1 MGHSKISVTIPDE
14 LHNEIRALASGE
26 NIKLSHL
33 VTEALSEKLKR
44 MKEDAYIQRINKVFE
59 DPDVENEQKRLAELI
74 ADHTDMEEMSW

>member
-14 LHNEIRALASGE
+14 LHNEIRVLASGR

-44 MKEDAYIQRINKVFE
+44 MKEEEFIQEINKAFK
-59 DPDVENEQKRLAELI
+59 DPDVENEQKLLADLI
-74 ADHTDMEEMSW
+74 ADNIDVEEMPW